1 MSGRRDAS
9 KAYKERKLVGGIYT
23 ITNTVNGKYILG
35 HAANLESVRNR
46 FQFAVTTGSTVD
58 PRARSDWA
66 EFGAQAFRL
75 DVLEELEQRP
85 DQSEAEFKA
94 DLQALEQIVG
104 ATLDPTLA
112 Y

>member
-1 MSGRRDAS
+1 MISKRDATR
-9 KAYKERKLVGGIYT
+9 AYKERKLVGGVYT
-23 ITNTVNGKYILG
+23 ITNTVNDKYILG
-35 HAANLESVRNR
+35 HTANLESVRNR

-58 PRARSDWA
+58 PRVRSDWA
-66 EFGAQAFRL
+66 EFGARAFRL

-85 DQSEAEFKA
+85 DQSQAEFMA

-104 ATLDPTLA
+104 ATLDPALA